1 MKLTDEIT
9 TLFQWDTGR
18 SVTADSTQVH
28 FSNKQLGRSFDVD
41 VKDGVALIPDMLLT
55 CAAPIKAWAWVG
67 TATEGYTKEELVIPV
82 QPRNKPADYVFTP
95 TEQTTLA
102 DIQGQIGD
110 LSELKTTARD
120 NLVDAI
126 NEAAESGGGAS
137 MAENVKYTNADLP
150 NVENVKQALD
160 ANTASI
166 KSDKSAITANT
177 AAANKNA
184 QDISEISGN
193 LATDEA
199 QIKENKDNIAQNTK
213 DISDN
218 AQKIAANTTNIAKNT
233 EKIAENTGNITKNT
247 EKITANTAAIA
258 DNVSKTATNTSDIQ
272 ANTAAI
278 QLNTAAIAKN
288 TEKAHTHSNK
298 TTLDK
303 FGEANG
309 QPTFDGQ
316 SIKGEAGYS
325 PTAAVAQTDTGATI
339 TITDKS
345 GTTTATVT
353 NGAKGDKG
361 DKGDKGEPGVPG
373 VPGAKGNDGITPTI
387 GSNGNWYLGETDTG
401 KPSRGV
407 KGDKGDKGE
416 AGSPGA
422 AATIEVGTV
431 TTGEPSASASVT
443 NSGTTSAAKF
453 DFVIPRGEKG
463 DKGEKGEHG
472 SKGDAGSPG
481 TNATITGATASV
493 NNAVGTPA
501 VTVTAGGTASARSFN
516 FAFSNLKGE
525 KGDKGSDGANP
536 FYITCTES
544 GNTITAD
551 KTWAEIKAAYSAG
564 QVIAVKVGTGVLPL
578 MSADVKDDAG
588 SFLFGYTSVS
598 VDSKEI
604 RTRAISYTHATTD
617 TWANADYTYSDE
629 VYEITVTDADVIKET
644 TEFSVADIKINL
656 SDEAYNYI
664 KTNKPLK
671 LKINWVDME
680 TLYFNLAISDDEEDP
695 LIIYFGNL
703 ENDYDGADRKFYL
716 NDDEENPKCLLSF
729 AIQAYTINDAIVDVI
744 PNTTANW
751 YLNERRPVSSRLCY
765 NAIQA
770 LFTYDEAT
778 KTLNITPIGG
788 GS

>member
-1 MKLTDEIT
+1 MKLTDERT

-18 SVTADSTQVH
+18 SVTADSAQVH

-126 NEAAESGGGAS
+126 NEAAESGGAS

-166 KSDKSAITANT
+166 KSDKSAIAANT

-184 QDISEISGN
+184 QDISAISGN

-233 EKIAENTGNITKNT
+233 EKITENTGNITKNT

-258 DNVSKTATNTSDIQ
+258 DNASKTATNTSDIQ

-303 FGEANG
+303 FGESNG

-316 SIKGEAGYS
+316 SIYSQLTGLYFNRQNDSVTYSDGIAVFVGQFQLTTADGNSSSANGAVALPIVAGAGIIIDASEDGRSLIIKAAAKYVIS
-325 PTAAVAQTDTGATI
+325 GGYGHCENNNPAAVADEGTAYVATI
-339 TITDKS
+339 TANS
-345 GTTTATVT
+345 GYNFGTGYTLTVT
-353 NGAKGDKG
+353 MGGTDITSEVAVVSTDTISINIPSVTGDIYINCVAV
-361 DKGDKGEPGVPG
+361 EIPPQL
-373 VPGAKGNDGITPTI
+373 ATPTI
-387 GSNGNWYLGETDTG
+387 AIDGDTLKITDVENAQRYKIYANGE
-401 KPSRGV
+401 
-407 KGDKGDKGE
+407 
-416 AGSPGA
+416 
-422 AATIEVGTV
+422 
-431 TTGEPSASASVT
+431 
-443 NSGTTSAAKF
+443 
-453 DFVIPRGEKG
+453 
-463 DKGEKGEHG
+463 
-472 SKGDAGSPG
+472 
-481 TNATITGATASV
+481 
-493 NNAVGTPA
+493 
-501 VTVTAGGTASARSFN
+501 
-516 FAFSNLKGE
+516 LKGR
-525 KGDKGSDGANP
+525 
-536 FYITCTES
+536 
-544 GNTITAD
+544 
-551 KTWAEIKAAYSAG
+551 
-564 QVIAVKVGTGVLPL
+564 
-578 MSADVKDDAG
+578 
-588 SFLFGYTSVS
+588 
-598 VDSKEI
+598 VD
-604 RTRAISYTHATTD
+604 R
-617 TWANADYTYSDE
+617 N
-629 VYEITVTDADVIKET
+629 
-644 TEFSVADIKINL
+644 
-656 SDEAYNYI
+656 
-664 KTNKPLK
+664 
-671 LKINWVDME
+671 
-680 TLYFNLAISDDEEDP
+680 
-695 LIIYFGNL
+695 G
-703 ENDYDGADRKFYL
+703 
-716 NDDEENPKCLLSF
+716 
-729 AIQAYTINDAIVDVI
+729 
-744 PNTTANW
+744 
-751 YLNERRPVSSRLCY
+751 
-765 NAIQA
+765 
-770 LFTYDEAT
+770 
-778 KTLNITPIGG
+778 
-788 GS
+788 

>member
-1 MKLTDEIT
+1 MKLTDERT

-18 SVTADSTQVH
+18 SVTADSAQVH

-41 VKDGVALIPDMLLT
+41 VKNGVALIPDVLLT

-67 TATEGYTKEELVIPV
+67 TATEGYTKEELIIPV

-102 DIQGQIGD
+102 DIQAQIGD
-110 LSELKTTARD
+110 LSALKTVARD

-166 KSDKSAITANT
+166 KSDKNAIAANT

-184 QDISEISGN
+184 QDISAILGN

-258 DNVSKTATNTSDIQ
+258 ENASKTATNTSDIQ

-303 FGEANG
+303 FGESNG

-316 SIKGEAGYS
+316 SIQGEAGYS

-353 NGAKGDKG
+353 NGAKGD
-361 DKGDKGEPGVPG
+361 
-373 VPGAKGNDGITPTI
+373 
-387 GSNGNWYLGETDTG
+387 
-401 KPSRGV
+401 
-407 KGDKGDKGE
+407 
-416 AGSPGA
+416 
-422 AATIEVGTV
+422 
-431 TTGEPSASASVT
+431 
-443 NSGTTSAAKF
+443 
-453 DFVIPRGEKG
+453 
-463 DKGEKGEHG
+463 
-472 SKGDAGSPG
+472 KGDAGSPG

-516 FAFSNLKGE
+516 FAFSNLKGEKGNPGTPGAAATIAVGTVTTGDPTTPAAVSNVGTENAAVFNFTIPRGE

-578 MSADVKDDAG
+578 MSADVTGDTG
-588 SFLFGYTSVS
+588 SFLFGYTTIS
-598 VDSKEI
+598 VDNKEI
-604 RTRAISYTHATTD
+604 HTRAISYTHTTTD
-617 TWANADYTYSDE
+617 TWANADHTH
-629 VYEITVTDADVIKET
+629 
-644 TEFSVADIKINL
+644 
-656 SDEAYNYI
+656 
-664 KTNKPLK
+664 
-671 LKINWVDME
+671 
-680 TLYFNLAISDDEEDP
+680 
-695 LIIYFGNL
+695 
-703 ENDYDGADRKFYL
+703 
-716 NDDEENPKCLLSF
+716 NDDAIYT
-729 AIQAYTINDAIVDVI
+729 AIQ
-744 PNTTANW
+744 
-751 YLNERRPVSSRLCY
+751 S
-765 NAIQA
+765 
-770 LFTYDEAT
+770 LFVYDEPT
-778 KTLNITPIGG
+778 KTLNIIPYGG

>member
-1 MKLTDEIT
+1 MKLTDERT

-67 TATEGYTKEELVIPV
+67 TETEGYTKEEIVIPV

-95 TEQTTLA
+95 AEQITLS

-110 LSELKTTARD
+110 LSELKTAAKD

-166 KSDKSAITANT
+166 KSDKNAIAANT

-184 QDISEISGN
+184 QDISAISGN

-218 AQKIAANTTNIAKNT
+218 ASKTATNTANIAKNT
-233 EKIAENTGNITKNT
+233 EKIAENTGNISKNT

-258 DNVSKTATNTSDIQ
+258 DNASKTATNASDIQ

-325 PTAAVAQTDTGATI
+325 PTAAVTQTDTGATI
-339 TITDKS
+339 TITDKN
-345 GTTTATVT
+345 GTTTATVK

-361 DKGDKGEPGVPG
+361 DTGAPG
-373 VPGAKGNDGITPTI
+373 VPGAKGDDGTTPTI

-401 KPSRGV
+401 KPSRGA
-407 KGDKGDKGE
+407 KGDKGD

-422 AATIEVGTV
+422 AGTAATIEVGTV

-463 DKGEKGEHG
+463 DKGEKGEQG

-493 NNAVGTPA
+493 NNTVGTPA

-516 FAFSNLKGE
+516 FTFSNLKGE
-525 KGDKGSDGANP
+525 KGDKGNDGANP

-544 GNTITAD
+544 GETITAD

-578 MSADVKDDAG
+578 MSADVTGDTG
-588 SFLFGYTSVS
+588 SFLFGYTTVS
-598 VDSKEI
+598 VDNKEI
-604 RTRAISYTHATTD
+604 RTRAISYTHTTTD
-617 TWANADYTYSDE
+617 TWANADHTHSDE
-629 VYEITVTDADVIKET
+629 VYEITVIDDDIIY
-644 TEFSVADIKINL
+644 TESVYTNVFSTKINL
-656 SDEAYNYI
+656 SNEVYNYI
-664 KTNKPLK
+664 KTNTPRF
-671 LKINWVDME
+671 LKILNGTT
-680 TLYFNLAISDDEEDP
+680 TLYFILGDKEEVVVK
-695 LIIYFGNL
+695 YFGTAGG
-703 ENDYDGADRKFYL
+703 EDEPFHEFIL
-716 NDDEENPKCLLSF
+716 NDDEDDPKCLLAYASLTPIIYNNIKDSF
-729 AIQAYTINDAIVDVI
+729 GGSK
-744 PNTTANW
+744 TTVA
-751 YLNERRPVSSRLCY
+751 PVSMRATY

-770 LFTYDEAT
+770 LFTYDETT
-778 KTLNITPIGG
+778 KTLNITPIDG

>member
-1 MKLTDEIT
+1 MKLTDGRT

-18 SVTADSTQVH
+18 SVTADSAQVH

-67 TATEGYTKEELVIPV
+67 TATEGYTKEELIIPV

-95 TEQTTLA
+95 AEQTTLS

-110 LSELKTTARD
+110 LSELKTAAKD

-137 MAENVKYTNADLP
+137 MAENVIYTNADLP
-150 NVENVKQALD
+150 SVENVKQALD

-166 KSDKSAITANT
+166 KSDKSAIAANT

-184 QDISEISGN
+184 QDISAISGN

-218 AQKIAANTTNIAKNT
+218 AQKTATNTANIAKNT

-258 DNVSKTATNTSDIQ
+258 DNASKTATNTSDIQ

-361 DKGDKGEPGVPG
+361 DTGAPGAPG
-373 VPGAKGNDGITPTI
+373 APGAKGNDGITPTI

-401 KPSRGV
+401 KPSQGV
-407 KGDKGDKGE
+407 KGDKGDKGN

-463 DKGEKGEHG
+463 DKGEKGEQG

-516 FAFSNLKGE
+516 FVFSNLKGE

-578 MSADVKDDAG
+578 MSADVTGDTG
-588 SFLFGYTSVS
+588 SFLFGYTTVS
-598 VDSKEI
+598 ADNKEI
-604 RTRAISYTHATTD
+604 HTRAISYTHTTTD
-617 TWANADYTYSDE
+617 TWANADHTH
-629 VYEITVTDADVIKET
+629 
-644 TEFSVADIKINL
+644 
-656 SDEAYNYI
+656 
-664 KTNKPLK
+664 
-671 LKINWVDME
+671 
-680 TLYFNLAISDDEEDP
+680 
-695 LIIYFGNL
+695 
-703 ENDYDGADRKFYL
+703 
-716 NDDEENPKCLLSF
+716 NDD
-729 AIQAYTINDAIVDVI
+729 AIYT
-744 PNTTANW
+744 T
-751 YLNERRPVSSRLCY
+751 
-765 NAIQA
+765 IQS
-770 LFTYDEAT
+770 LFVYDETT
-778 KTLNITPIGG
+778 KTLNIIPYGG

>member
-1 MKLTDEIT
+1 MKLTDGRT

-18 SVTADSTQVH
+18 SVTADSAQVH

-67 TATEGYTKEELVIPV
+67 TETEGYTKEELVILV

-95 TEQTTLA
+95 TEQTTLS
-102 DIQGQIGD
+102 DLQGQIGD
-110 LSELKTTARD
+110 LSELKTAAKD

-137 MAENVKYTNADLP
+137 MAENVIYTNADLP
-150 NVENVKQALD
+150 DVENVKQALD
-160 ANTASI
+160 TNTASI
-166 KSDKSAITANT
+166 KSDKSAIAANT
-177 AAANKNA
+177 SATNKNA
-184 QDISEISGN
+184 QDISTISGN
-193 LATDEA
+193 LTADEA

-218 AQKIAANTTNIAKNT
+218 AQKIAVNAANIAKNT
-233 EKIAENTGNITKNT
+233 EKIAENTGNIAKNT

-258 DNVSKTATNTSDIQ
+258 DNASKTATNTSDIQ

-303 FGEANG
+303 FGESNG

-361 DKGDKGEPGVPG
+361 DTGAPG
-373 VPGAKGNDGITPTI
+373 VPGAKGDDGTTPTI

-401 KPSRGV
+401 KPSQGA
-407 KGDKGDKGE
+407 KGDKGDS
-416 AGSPGA
+416 GSPGA
-422 AATIEVGTV
+422 AGTAATIEVGTV

-463 DKGEKGEHG
+463 DKGEKGEQG

-481 TNATITGATASV
+481 TSATITGATASV
-493 NNAVGTPA
+493 NNAVGTPS

-536 FYITCTES
+536 FYITCTEN
-544 GNTITAD
+544 GDTITAD

-578 MSADVKDDAG
+578 MSADVKDDTG

-604 RTRAISYTHATTD
+604 HTRAISYTHATTD
-617 TWANADYTYSDE
+617 TWANADYTHSDD
-629 VYEITVTDADVIKET
+629 VYEITVTDDDVIQEI
-644 TEFSVADIKINL
+644 TEYSVFTYKINL
-656 SDEAYNYI
+656 STEVYAYIRANC
-664 KTNKPLK
+664 PSK
-671 LKINWVDME
+671 LKINWVDIE
-680 TLYFNLAISDDEEDP
+680 TLYFNLANTHEEEDP
-695 LIIYFGNL
+695 LIVYYGNI

-716 NDDEENPKCLLSF
+716 TDDEENPKCLLSY
-729 AIQAYTINDAIVDVI
+729 AVHAAVINDAIVDS
-744 PNTTANW
+744 TMNW
-751 YLNERRPVSSRLCY
+751 YLYDQRPVSSRLCY
-765 NAIQA
+765 NAIKD
-770 LFTYDEAT
+770 LFTYDETT
-778 KTLNITPIGG
+778 KTLNITPISEG

>member
-1 MKLTDEIT
+1 MKLTDERT

-18 SVTADSTQVH
+18 SVTADSAQVH

-67 TATEGYTKEELVIPV
+67 TATEGYTKEELIIPV

-102 DIQGQIGD
+102 EIQGQIGD

-120 NLVDAI
+120 NLVNAI

-160 ANTASI
+160 TNTASI
-166 KSDKSAITANT
+166 NANKSAITANT

-184 QDISEISGN
+184 QDISAISGN

-218 AQKIAANTTNIAKNT
+218 AQKIAANATNIAKNT
-233 EKIAENTGNITKNT
+233 EKIAENTGNITKNA

-258 DNVSKTATNTSDIQ
+258 DNASKTATNTSDIQ
-272 ANTAAI
+272 SNTAAI

-303 FGEANG
+303 FGESNG
-309 QPTFDGQ
+309 QPTFDGKA
-316 SIKGEAGYS
+316 IKGEAGYS
-325 PTAAVAQTDTGATI
+325 PSAAVAQTDTGATI

-361 DKGDKGEPGVPG
+361 DKGAPGVPG
-373 VPGAKGNDGITPTI
+373 VPGAPGAKGNDGITPTI

-401 KPSRGV
+401 KPSQGV

-463 DKGEKGEHG
+463 EKGEQG

-525 KGDKGSDGANP
+525 KGDRGSDGANP

-578 MSADVKDDAG
+578 MSADVTGDTG
-588 SFLFGYTSVS
+588 SFLFGYTTVS
-598 VDSKEI
+598 VDNKEI
-604 RTRAISYTHATTD
+604 RTRAISYTHTTTD
-617 TWANADYTYSDE
+617 TWANADYTH
-629 VYEITVTDADVIKET
+629 
-644 TEFSVADIKINL
+644 
-656 SDEAYNYI
+656 
-664 KTNKPLK
+664 
-671 LKINWVDME
+671 
-680 TLYFNLAISDDEEDP
+680 
-695 LIIYFGNL
+695 
-703 ENDYDGADRKFYL
+703 
-716 NDDEENPKCLLSF
+716 NDD
-729 AIQAYTINDAIVDVI
+729 AIYT
-744 PNTTANW
+744 T
-751 YLNERRPVSSRLCY
+751 
-765 NAIQA
+765 IQS
-770 LFTYDEAT
+770 LFVYDETT
-778 KTLNITPIGG
+778 KTLNIIPYGG

>member
-1 MKLTDEIT
+1 MKLTDERT

-18 SVTADSTQVH
+18 SVTADSAQVH

-67 TATEGYTKEELVIPV
+67 TATEGYTKEELIIPV

-102 DIQGQIGD
+102 DIQAQIGD
-110 LSELKTTARD
+110 LSALKTVARD

-166 KSDKSAITANT
+166 KSDKNAIAANT

-184 QDISEISGN
+184 QDISAISGN

-218 AQKIAANTTNIAKNT
+218 AQKIAANTANIAKNT
-233 EKIAENTGNITKNT
+233 EKISENTGNISKNA

-258 DNVSKTATNTSDIQ
+258 DNASKTATNTSDIQ

-303 FGEANG
+303 FGESNG

-316 SIKGEAGYS
+316 SIQGEAGYS

-353 NGAKGDKG
+353 NGAKGD
-361 DKGDKGEPGVPG
+361 
-373 VPGAKGNDGITPTI
+373 
-387 GSNGNWYLGETDTG
+387 
-401 KPSRGV
+401 
-407 KGDKGDKGE
+407 
-416 AGSPGA
+416 
-422 AATIEVGTV
+422 
-431 TTGEPSASASVT
+431 
-443 NSGTTSAAKF
+443 
-453 DFVIPRGEKG
+453 
-463 DKGEKGEHG
+463 
-472 SKGDAGSPG
+472 KGDAGSPG

-525 KGDKGSDGANP
+525 KGNPGTPGAAATIAVGTVTTGDPTTPAAVSNVGTENAAVFNFTIPRGEKGDKGSDGANP

-544 GNTITAD
+544 GNAITAN

-578 MSADVKDDAG
+578 MSADVTGDTG
-588 SFLFGYTSVS
+588 SFLFGYTTIS
-598 VDSKEI
+598 VDNKEI
-604 RTRAISYTHATTD
+604 HTRAISYTHTTTD
-617 TWANADYTYSDE
+617 TWANADHTH
-629 VYEITVTDADVIKET
+629 
-644 TEFSVADIKINL
+644 
-656 SDEAYNYI
+656 
-664 KTNKPLK
+664 
-671 LKINWVDME
+671 
-680 TLYFNLAISDDEEDP
+680 
-695 LIIYFGNL
+695 
-703 ENDYDGADRKFYL
+703 
-716 NDDEENPKCLLSF
+716 NDDAIYT
-729 AIQAYTINDAIVDVI
+729 AIQ
-744 PNTTANW
+744 
-751 YLNERRPVSSRLCY
+751 S
-765 NAIQA
+765 
-770 LFTYDEAT
+770 LFVYDEPT
-778 KTLNITPIGG
+778 KTLNIIPYGG

>member
-1 MKLTDEIT
+1 MKLTDGRT

-67 TATEGYTKEELVIPV
+67 TETEGYTKEELVIPV

-95 TEQTTLA
+95 TEQTTLS

-110 LSELKTTARD
+110 LSELKTTAKD

-137 MAENVKYTNADLP
+137 MAENVIYTNADLP
-150 NVENVKQALD
+150 SVENVKQALD

-166 KSDKSAITANT
+166 KSGKSAIVANT
-177 AAANKNA
+177 AAASKNA
-184 QDISEISGN
+184 QDISAISGN
-193 LATDEA
+193 LTTDEA

-218 AQKIAANTTNIAKNT
+218 AQKTATNTANIAKNT
-233 EKIAENTGNITKNT
+233 EKIAENTGNISKNT

-258 DNVSKTATNTSDIQ
+258 DNASKTATNASDIQ

-325 PTAAVAQTDTGATI
+325 PTAAVTQTDTGATI

-345 GTTTATVT
+345 GTTTATVK

-361 DKGDKGEPGVPG
+361 DTGAPG
-373 VPGAKGNDGITPTI
+373 VPGAKGDDGTTPTI

-401 KPSRGV
+401 KPSRGA
-407 KGDKGDKGE
+407 KGD
-416 AGSPGA
+416 
-422 AATIEVGTV
+422 
-431 TTGEPSASASVT
+431 
-443 NSGTTSAAKF
+443 
-453 DFVIPRGEKG
+453 
-463 DKGEKGEHG
+463 
-472 SKGDAGSPG
+472 KGDAGSPG

-493 NNAVGTPA
+493 NNAVGTPS

-525 KGDKGSDGANP
+525 KGDKGNDGANP

-544 GNTITAD
+544 GETITAD

-604 RTRAISYTHATTD
+604 HTRAISYTHATTD
-617 TWANADYTYSDE
+617 TWANADYTHSDD
-629 VYEITVTDADVIKET
+629 VYEITVTDADVIEET

-656 SDEAYNYI
+656 SNEAYNYI

-695 LIIYFGNL
+695 LIIYFGNR
-703 ENDYDGADRKFYL
+703 EDDYDGADRKFYL
-716 NDDEENPKCLLSF
+716 TDDEENPKCLLSL

-744 PNTTANW
+744 PYTTANW

-778 KTLNITPIGG
+778 KTLNITPIDG

>member
-1 MKLTDEIT
+1 MKLTDERT

-18 SVTADSTQVH
+18 SVTADSSQVH

-67 TATEGYTKEELVIPV
+67 TATEGYTKEELIIPV

-110 LSELKTTARD
+110 LSKLKTTARD

-126 NEAAESGGGAS
+126 NEAAESGGAS

-166 KSDKSAITANT
+166 KSDKNAIAANT

-184 QDISEISGN
+184 QDISAISGN
-193 LATDEA
+193 LTTDEA

-258 DNVSKTATNTSDIQ
+258 DNASKTATNTSDIQ

-303 FGEANG
+303 FGESNG

-316 SIKGEAGYS
+316 SIQGEAGYS
-325 PTAAVAQTDTGATI
+325 PSAAVAQTDTGATI

-353 NGAKGDKG
+353 TGAKGDKG
-361 DKGDKGEPGVPG
+361 DKGDKGE
-373 VPGAKGNDGITPTI
+373 
-387 GSNGNWYLGETDTG
+387 
-401 KPSRGV
+401 
-407 KGDKGDKGE
+407 
-416 AGSPGA
+416 
-422 AATIEVGTV
+422 
-431 TTGEPSASASVT
+431 
-443 NSGTTSAAKF
+443 
-453 DFVIPRGEKG
+453 
-463 DKGEKGEHG
+463 
-472 SKGDAGSPG
+472 KGDAGSPG
-481 TNATITGATASV
+481 PNATITGATASV

-544 GNTITAD
+544 GNAITAD

-578 MSADVKDDAG
+578 MSADVTGDTG
-588 SFLFGYTSVS
+588 SFLFGYTTVS
-598 VDSKEI
+598 VDNKEI
-604 RTRAISYTHATTD
+604 HTRAISYTHTTTD
-617 TWANADYTYSDE
+617 TWANADHTH
-629 VYEITVTDADVIKET
+629 
-644 TEFSVADIKINL
+644 
-656 SDEAYNYI
+656 
-664 KTNKPLK
+664 
-671 LKINWVDME
+671 
-680 TLYFNLAISDDEEDP
+680 
-695 LIIYFGNL
+695 
-703 ENDYDGADRKFYL
+703 
-716 NDDEENPKCLLSF
+716 NDD
-729 AIQAYTINDAIVDVI
+729 AIYT
-744 PNTTANW
+744 T
-751 YLNERRPVSSRLCY
+751 
-765 NAIQA
+765 IQS
-770 LFTYDEAT
+770 LFVYDEPT
-778 KTLNITPIGG
+778 KTLNIIPYGG

>member
-1 MKLTDEIT
+1 MKLTDERT

-18 SVTADSTQVH
+18 SVTADSAQVH

-67 TATEGYTKEELVIPV
+67 TATEGYTKEELIIPV

-102 DIQGQIGD
+102 DIQAQIGD
-110 LSELKTTARD
+110 LSALKTVARD

-166 KSDKSAITANT
+166 KSDKNAIAANT

-184 QDISEISGN
+184 QDISAILGN

-233 EKIAENTGNITKNT
+233 EKIAENTGNISKNA

-258 DNVSKTATNTSDIQ
+258 DNASKTATNTSDIQ

-303 FGEANG
+303 FGESNG

-316 SIKGEAGYS
+316 SIQGEAGYS

-353 NGAKGDKG
+353 NGAKGD
-361 DKGDKGEPGVPG
+361 
-373 VPGAKGNDGITPTI
+373 
-387 GSNGNWYLGETDTG
+387 
-401 KPSRGV
+401 
-407 KGDKGDKGE
+407 
-416 AGSPGA
+416 
-422 AATIEVGTV
+422 
-431 TTGEPSASASVT
+431 
-443 NSGTTSAAKF
+443 
-453 DFVIPRGEKG
+453 
-463 DKGEKGEHG
+463 
-472 SKGDAGSPG
+472 KGDAGSPG

-525 KGDKGSDGANP
+525 KGNPGTPGAAATIAVGTVTTGDPTTPAAVSNVGTENAAVFNFTIPRGEKGDKGSDGANP

-544 GNTITAD
+544 GNAITAN

-578 MSADVKDDAG
+578 MSADVTGDTG
-588 SFLFGYTSVS
+588 SFLFGYTTVS
-598 VDSKEI
+598 VDNNEI
-604 RTRAISYTHATTD
+604 HTRAISYTHTTTD
-617 TWANADYTYSDE
+617 TWANADHTH
-629 VYEITVTDADVIKET
+629 
-644 TEFSVADIKINL
+644 
-656 SDEAYNYI
+656 
-664 KTNKPLK
+664 
-671 LKINWVDME
+671 
-680 TLYFNLAISDDEEDP
+680 
-695 LIIYFGNL
+695 
-703 ENDYDGADRKFYL
+703 
-716 NDDEENPKCLLSF
+716 NDDAIYT
-729 AIQAYTINDAIVDVI
+729 AIQ
-744 PNTTANW
+744 
-751 YLNERRPVSSRLCY
+751 S
-765 NAIQA
+765 
-770 LFTYDEAT
+770 LFVYDEPT
-778 KTLNITPIGG
+778 KTLNIIPYGG

>member
-1 MKLTDEIT
+1 MKLTDERT

-18 SVTADSTQVH
+18 SVTADSAQVH

-41 VKDGVALIPDMLLT
+41 VKNGVALIPDVLLT

-67 TATEGYTKEELVIPV
+67 TATEGYTKEELIIPV

-102 DIQGQIGD
+102 DIQAQIGD
-110 LSELKTTARD
+110 LSALKTVARD

-166 KSDKSAITANT
+166 KSDKNAIAANT

-184 QDISEISGN
+184 QDISAILGN

-218 AQKIAANTTNIAKNT
+218 AQKIAANTANIAKNT
-233 EKIAENTGNITKNT
+233 EKISENTGNISKNA

-258 DNVSKTATNTSDIQ
+258 DNASKTATNTSDIQ

-303 FGEANG
+303 FGESNG

-316 SIKGEAGYS
+316 SIQGEAGYS

-353 NGAKGDKG
+353 NGAKGD
-361 DKGDKGEPGVPG
+361 
-373 VPGAKGNDGITPTI
+373 
-387 GSNGNWYLGETDTG
+387 
-401 KPSRGV
+401 
-407 KGDKGDKGE
+407 
-416 AGSPGA
+416 
-422 AATIEVGTV
+422 
-431 TTGEPSASASVT
+431 
-443 NSGTTSAAKF
+443 
-453 DFVIPRGEKG
+453 
-463 DKGEKGEHG
+463 
-472 SKGDAGSPG
+472 KGDAGSPG

-516 FAFSNLKGE
+516 FAFSNLKGEKGNPGTPGAAATIAVGTVTTGDPTTPAAVSNVGTENAAVFNFTIPRGE

-578 MSADVKDDAG
+578 MSADVTGDTG
-588 SFLFGYTSVS
+588 SFLFGYTTIS
-598 VDSKEI
+598 VDNKEI
-604 RTRAISYTHATTD
+604 HTRAISYTHTTTD
-617 TWANADYTYSDE
+617 TWANADHTH
-629 VYEITVTDADVIKET
+629 
-644 TEFSVADIKINL
+644 
-656 SDEAYNYI
+656 
-664 KTNKPLK
+664 
-671 LKINWVDME
+671 
-680 TLYFNLAISDDEEDP
+680 
-695 LIIYFGNL
+695 
-703 ENDYDGADRKFYL
+703 
-716 NDDEENPKCLLSF
+716 NDDAIYT
-729 AIQAYTINDAIVDVI
+729 AIQ
-744 PNTTANW
+744 
-751 YLNERRPVSSRLCY
+751 S
-765 NAIQA
+765 
-770 LFTYDEAT
+770 LFVYDEPT
-778 KTLNITPIGG
+778 KTLNIIPYGG

>member
-1 MKLTDEIT
+1 MKLTDERT

-18 SVTADSTQVH
+18 SVTADSAQVH

-41 VKDGVALIPDMLLT
+41 VKNGVALIPDMLLT

-126 NEAAESGGGAS
+126 NEAAESGGAS

-160 ANTASI
+160 
-166 KSDKSAITANT
+166 
-177 AAANKNA
+177 
-184 QDISEISGN
+184 
-193 LATDEA
+193 
-199 QIKENKDNIAQNTK
+199 
-213 DISDN
+213 
-218 AQKIAANTTNIAKNT
+218 
-233 EKIAENTGNITKNT
+233 
-247 EKITANTAAIA
+247 
-258 DNVSKTATNTSDIQ
+258 

-303 FGEANG
+303 FGESNG

-316 SIKGEAGYS
+316 TIKGEAGYS

-353 NGAKGDKG
+353 NGAKGEKG
-361 DKGDKGEPGVPG
+361 DKGD
-373 VPGAKGNDGITPTI
+373 
-387 GSNGNWYLGETDTG
+387 
-401 KPSRGV
+401 
-407 KGDKGDKGE
+407 
-416 AGSPGA
+416 
-422 AATIEVGTV
+422 
-431 TTGEPSASASVT
+431 
-443 NSGTTSAAKF
+443 
-453 DFVIPRGEKG
+453 
-463 DKGEKGEHG
+463 
-472 SKGDAGSPG
+472 KGDAGSPG

-544 GNTITAD
+544 GNAITAD

-564 QVIAVKVGTGVLPL
+564 QIIAVKVGTGVLPL
-578 MSADVKDDAG
+578 MSADVTGDTG
-588 SFLFGYTSVS
+588 SFLFGYTTIS
-598 VDSKEI
+598 VDNKEI
-604 RTRAISYTHATTD
+604 HTRAISYTHTTTD
-617 TWANADYTYSDE
+617 TWANADHAHNDNAIYT
-629 VYEITVTDADVIKET
+629 
-644 TEFSVADIKINL
+644 
-656 SDEAYNYI
+656 
-664 KTNKPLK
+664 
-671 LKINWVDME
+671 
-680 TLYFNLAISDDEEDP
+680 
-695 LIIYFGNL
+695 
-703 ENDYDGADRKFYL
+703 
-716 NDDEENPKCLLSF
+716 
-729 AIQAYTINDAIVDVI
+729 AIQ
-744 PNTTANW
+744 
-751 YLNERRPVSSRLCY
+751 S
-765 NAIQA
+765 
-770 LFTYDEAT
+770 LFVYDEPT
-778 KTLNITPIGG
+778 KTLNIIPYGG

>member
-1 MKLTDEIT
+1 MKLTDERT

-18 SVTADSTQVH
+18 SVTADSSQVH

-41 VKDGVALIPDMLLT
+41 VKGGVALIPDMLLT

-67 TATEGYTKEELVIPV
+67 TATEGYTKEELIIPV

-110 LSELKTTARD
+110 LSKLKTTARD

-126 NEAAESGGGAS
+126 NEAAESGGAS

-160 ANTASI
+160 ANTA
-166 KSDKSAITANT
+166 
-177 AAANKNA
+177 
-184 QDISEISGN
+184 
-193 LATDEA
+193 
-199 QIKENKDNIAQNTK
+199 
-213 DISDN
+213 
-218 AQKIAANTTNIAKNT
+218 
-233 EKIAENTGNITKNT
+233 
-247 EKITANTAAIA
+247 AIA
-258 DNVSKTATNTSDIQ
+258 DNASKTATNTSDIQ
-272 ANTAAI
+272 ANTSAI

-303 FGEANG
+303 FGESNG

-316 SIKGEAGYS
+316 TIKGEAGYS

-361 DKGDKGEPGVPG
+361 DKGDKGE
-373 VPGAKGNDGITPTI
+373 
-387 GSNGNWYLGETDTG
+387 
-401 KPSRGV
+401 
-407 KGDKGDKGE
+407 
-416 AGSPGA
+416 
-422 AATIEVGTV
+422 
-431 TTGEPSASASVT
+431 
-443 NSGTTSAAKF
+443 
-453 DFVIPRGEKG
+453 
-463 DKGEKGEHG
+463 
-472 SKGDAGSPG
+472 KGDAGSPG

-544 GNTITAD
+544 GNAITAD

-564 QVIAVKVGTGVLPL
+564 QFIAVKVGTGVLPL
-578 MSADVKDDAG
+578 MSADVTGDTG
-588 SFLFGYTSVS
+588 SFLFGYTTVS
-598 VDSKEI
+598 VDNKEI
-604 RTRAISYTHATTD
+604 HTRAISYTHTTTD
-617 TWANADYTYSDE
+617 TWANADHTH
-629 VYEITVTDADVIKET
+629 
-644 TEFSVADIKINL
+644 
-656 SDEAYNYI
+656 
-664 KTNKPLK
+664 
-671 LKINWVDME
+671 
-680 TLYFNLAISDDEEDP
+680 
-695 LIIYFGNL
+695 
-703 ENDYDGADRKFYL
+703 
-716 NDDEENPKCLLSF
+716 NDD
-729 AIQAYTINDAIVDVI
+729 AIYT
-744 PNTTANW
+744 T
-751 YLNERRPVSSRLCY
+751 
-765 NAIQA
+765 IQS
-770 LFTYDEAT
+770 LFVYDEPT
-778 KTLNITPIGG
+778 KTLNIIPYGG

>member
-1 MKLTDEIT
+1 MKLTDERT

-18 SVTADSTQVH
+18 SVTADSAQVH

-41 VKDGVALIPDMLLT
+41 VKGGVALIPDMLLT

-67 TATEGYTKEELVIPV
+67 TATEGYTKEELIIPV

-102 DIQGQIGD
+102 EIQGQIGD

-166 KSDKSAITANT
+166 KSDKNAIAANT

-184 QDISEISGN
+184 QDISAISGN
-193 LATDEA
+193 LVTDEA

-233 EKIAENTGNITKNT
+233 EK
-247 EKITANTAAIA
+247 
-258 DNVSKTATNTSDIQ
+258 
-272 ANTAAI
+272 
-278 QLNTAAIAKN
+278 
-288 TEKAHTHSNK
+288 AHTHSNK

-303 FGEANG
+303 FGESNG

-316 SIKGEAGYS
+316 TIKGEAGYS

-361 DKGDKGEPGVPG
+361 DKGE
-373 VPGAKGNDGITPTI
+373 
-387 GSNGNWYLGETDTG
+387 
-401 KPSRGV
+401 
-407 KGDKGDKGE
+407 
-416 AGSPGA
+416 
-422 AATIEVGTV
+422 
-431 TTGEPSASASVT
+431 
-443 NSGTTSAAKF
+443 
-453 DFVIPRGEKG
+453 
-463 DKGEKGEHG
+463 
-472 SKGDAGSPG
+472 AGSPG

-544 GNTITAD
+544 GNAITAD

-578 MSADVKDDAG
+578 MSADVAGDTG
-588 SFLFGYTSVS
+588 SFLFGYTTVS
-598 VDSKEI
+598 VDNKEI
-604 RTRAISYTHATTD
+604 RTRAISYTHTTTD
-617 TWANADYTYSDE
+617 TWANADHTH
-629 VYEITVTDADVIKET
+629 
-644 TEFSVADIKINL
+644 
-656 SDEAYNYI
+656 
-664 KTNKPLK
+664 
-671 LKINWVDME
+671 
-680 TLYFNLAISDDEEDP
+680 
-695 LIIYFGNL
+695 
-703 ENDYDGADRKFYL
+703 
-716 NDDEENPKCLLSF
+716 NDD
-729 AIQAYTINDAIVDVI
+729 AIYT
-744 PNTTANW
+744 T
-751 YLNERRPVSSRLCY
+751 
-765 NAIQA
+765 IQS
-770 LFTYDEAT
+770 LFVYDETT
-778 KTLNITPIGG
+778 KTLNIIPYGG

>member
-1 MKLTDEIT
+1 MKLTDERT

-18 SVTADSTQVH
+18 SVTADSAQVH

-67 TATEGYTKEELVIPV
+67 TATEGYTKEELIIPV

-102 DIQGQIGD
+102 DIQAQIGD
-110 LSELKTTARD
+110 LSALKTVARD

-166 KSDKSAITANT
+166 KSDKNAIAANT

-184 QDISEISGN
+184 QDISAISGN

-218 AQKIAANTTNIAKNT
+218 AQKIAANTANIAKNT
-233 EKIAENTGNITKNT
+233 EKISENTGNISKNA

-258 DNVSKTATNTSDIQ
+258 DNASKTATNTSDIQ

-303 FGEANG
+303 FGESNG

-316 SIKGEAGYS
+316 SIQGEAGYS

-353 NGAKGDKG
+353 NGAKGD
-361 DKGDKGEPGVPG
+361 
-373 VPGAKGNDGITPTI
+373 
-387 GSNGNWYLGETDTG
+387 
-401 KPSRGV
+401 
-407 KGDKGDKGE
+407 
-416 AGSPGA
+416 
-422 AATIEVGTV
+422 
-431 TTGEPSASASVT
+431 
-443 NSGTTSAAKF
+443 
-453 DFVIPRGEKG
+453 
-463 DKGEKGEHG
+463 
-472 SKGDAGSPG
+472 KGDAGSPG

-525 KGDKGSDGANP
+525 KGNPGTPGAAATIAVGTVTTGDPTTPAAVSNVGTENAAVFNFTIPRGEKGDKGSDGANP

-544 GNTITAD
+544 GNAITAN

-578 MSADVKDDAG
+578 MSADVTGDTG
-588 SFLFGYTSVS
+588 SFLFGYTTVS
-598 VDSKEI
+598 VDNNEI
-604 RTRAISYTHATTD
+604 HTRAISYTHTTTD
-617 TWANADYTYSDE
+617 TWANADHTH
-629 VYEITVTDADVIKET
+629 
-644 TEFSVADIKINL
+644 
-656 SDEAYNYI
+656 
-664 KTNKPLK
+664 
-671 LKINWVDME
+671 
-680 TLYFNLAISDDEEDP
+680 
-695 LIIYFGNL
+695 
-703 ENDYDGADRKFYL
+703 
-716 NDDEENPKCLLSF
+716 NDDAIYT
-729 AIQAYTINDAIVDVI
+729 AIQ
-744 PNTTANW
+744 
-751 YLNERRPVSSRLCY
+751 S
-765 NAIQA
+765 
-770 LFTYDEAT
+770 LFVYDEPT
-778 KTLNITPIGG
+778 KTLNIIPYGG

>member
-1 MKLTDEIT
+1 MKLTDERT

-18 SVTADSTQVH
+18 SVTADSAQVH

-102 DIQGQIGD
+102 GIQGQIGD

-166 KSDKSAITANT
+166 KSDK
-177 AAANKNA
+177 NA
-184 QDISEISGN
+184 
-193 LATDEA
+193 
-199 QIKENKDNIAQNTK
+199 
-213 DISDN
+213 
-218 AQKIAANTTNIAKNT
+218 IAANTTNIAKNT
-233 EKIAENTGNITKNT
+233 EKIAENTGNISKNA

-258 DNVSKTATNTSDIQ
+258 DNASKTATNTSDIQ
-272 ANTAAI
+272 ANTSAI

-303 FGEANG
+303 FGESNG

-316 SIKGEAGYS
+316 TIKGEAGYS

-361 DKGDKGEPGVPG
+361 DKGDAGAPGVPG
-373 VPGAKGNDGITPTI
+373 APGAPGAKGNDGITPTI

-407 KGDKGDKGE
+407 KGDKGDKG
-416 AGSPGA
+416 
-422 AATIEVGTV
+422 
-431 TTGEPSASASVT
+431 
-443 NSGTTSAAKF
+443 N
-453 DFVIPRGEKG
+453 
-463 DKGEKGEHG
+463 
-472 SKGDAGSPG
+472 AGSPG

-536 FYITCTES
+536 FYITCTEN
-544 GNTITAD
+544 GNAITAD

-578 MSADVKDDAG
+578 MSADVTGDTG
-588 SFLFGYTSVS
+588 SFLFGYTTVS
-598 VDSKEI
+598 VDNKEI
-604 RTRAISYTHATTD
+604 RTRAISYTHTTTD
-617 TWANADYTYSDE
+617 TWANADYTH
-629 VYEITVTDADVIKET
+629 
-644 TEFSVADIKINL
+644 
-656 SDEAYNYI
+656 
-664 KTNKPLK
+664 
-671 LKINWVDME
+671 
-680 TLYFNLAISDDEEDP
+680 
-695 LIIYFGNL
+695 
-703 ENDYDGADRKFYL
+703 
-716 NDDEENPKCLLSF
+716 NDD
-729 AIQAYTINDAIVDVI
+729 AIYT
-744 PNTTANW
+744 T
-751 YLNERRPVSSRLCY
+751 
-765 NAIQA
+765 IQS
-770 LFTYDEAT
+770 LFVYDETT
-778 KTLNITPIGG
+778 KTLNIIPYGG